1 MNQFQKL
8 FEPRSIAVVGVSEDP
23 IRPGAQ
29 TVNALLRNKYP
40 GLIYPINPKYST
52 YEGMTCYPSISAIEG
67 EIDVAVIGVPARGVV
82 SIVEE
87 CAKKGVAFAV
97 VPSGGFRESG
107 PEGAALQDRMVAIAR
122 AAGMRIV
129 GPNCLGYV
137 NVHKDVYAGFGS
149 ITRPPNLKKGSV
161 SLVTQSGGFGYSIA
175 LACEGAGIGFRN
187 VIATGNEADVDMIE
201 FLEALLDDPG
211 TDIMLAYIEGLPDGR
226 RLMEVGRRAL
236 ALGKPLLVWKS
247 GVTDEGARAAATH
260 TANLTGSYDF
270 YQAMFRQAGIVEIRE
285 LHEAADFV
293 KAFQGRKLPAGRRV
307 AVMSGSGG
315 SAIVFADAAEQS
327 GLTFA
332 VFTEETK
339 RRLWEVVP
347 AIGAVHN
354 PVDFTAGYVVEG
366 NEKRFRPAVQAVLDD
381 PGVDAVCVNFAT
393 TSMSGCRFGAG
404 VLAGIVEGASKPLL
418 VFQSTPE
425 PEAIAML
432 DRARIPVMAS
442 PVRVARAIAMLARYR
457 EAQERNAADPALSA
471 GGTVPF
477 VLSPST
483 SPFTNGHAQDRLR
496 AAESKDERTV
506 LSESESK
513 AILRKIGIAVTRD
526 VLVRSSPEV
535 PFDDL
540 AKPLAVKIASPDIAH
555 KTDIG
560 GVRLNV
566 RTREELDSA
575 VSEVL
580 ASARAAAPNARID
593 GVIVSE
599 MVTGGFELLAGVVN
613 DPVFGPVVVI
623 GAGGIYAEVMN
634 DTSCRL
640 APFDETTAREMID
653 ELACSPI
660 LDGARGKPPLDVAAV
675 AKSLAALSR
684 FAWGNRD
691 TVAEIDVN
699 PLFALPDG
707 AVAADAL
714 IVLRPRP
721 APVPPR

>member
-1 MNQFQKL
+1 MQNKFEKL
-8 FEPRSIAVVGVSEDP
+8 FEPRSIAVVGVSEDA

-29 TVNALLRNKYP
+29 TVHALLRNKYP
-40 GLIYPINPKYST
+40 GRIYPVNPKYPT
-52 YEGMTCYPSISAIEG
+52 YEGMTCYPSISAIED

-82 SIVEE
+82 GIVEE

-122 AAGMRIV
+122 NAGMRII

-149 ITRPPNLKKGSV
+149 ITRPPNLKKGAV

-175 LACEGAGIGFRN
+175 LACEAAGIGFRN

-201 FLEALLDDPG
+201 FLGALLDDPG
-211 TDIMLAYIEGLPDGR
+211 TSILLAYIEGLPDGR
-226 RLMEVGRRAL
+226 ALMEVGRRAL
-236 ALGKPLLVWKS
+236 ALGKPLLVWKG
-247 GVTDEGARAAATH
+247 GVTEEGARAAATH

-270 YQAMFRQAGIVEIRE
+270 YQAMFKQSGIVEIRE
-285 LHEAADFV
+285 LHEAADYV
-293 KAFQGRKLPAGRRV
+293 KAFEGLRLPAGRRV

-315 SAIVFADAAEQS
+315 SAIVFADAAEQA
-327 GLTFA
+327 GLEFS
-332 VFTEETK
+332 VFSEETK

-381 PGVDAVCVNFAT
+381 PGVDALCVNFAT

-404 VLAGIVEGASKPLL
+404 VLAGLVGSTEKPLL

-432 DRARIPVMAS
+432 DRARIPVMPS

-457 EAQERNAADPALSA
+457 EAKERSA
-471 GGTVPF
+471 EDASGGSHPPYS
-477 VLSPST
+477 L
-483 SPFTNGHAQDRLR
+483 
-496 AAESKDERTV
+496 SKDERPGA
-506 LSESESK
+506 LSETESK
-513 AILRKIGIAVTRD
+513 AILQRIGIAVTRD
-526 VLVRSSPEV
+526 VLVQSSPEV
-535 PFDDL
+535 PFDEL
-540 AKPLAVKIASPDIAH
+540 KLPLAVKIASPDIAH
-555 KTDIG
+555 KTELG
-560 GVRLNV
+560 AVKLNV
-566 RTREELDSA
+566 RTREELDAS
-575 VSEVL
+575 VTQVL
-580 ASARAAAPNARID
+580 SNTRAGAPSARIE

-599 MVTGGFELLAGVVN
+599 MVEGGFELLAGVVN
-613 DPVFGPVVVI
+613 DAVFGPVVVV
-623 GAGGIYAEVMN
+623 GAGGIYAEALK

-640 APFDETTAREMID
+640 APFDEGTAREMID
-653 ELACSPI
+653 ELQCRPI
-660 LDGARGKPPLDVAAV
+660 LAGARGKPPLDIAAV
-675 AKSLAALSR
+675 ARSLAALSR
-684 FAWGNRD
+684 FAWQNRD

-699 PLFALPDG
+699 PLFALPSG

-714 IVLRPRP
+714 IVFKTRR
-721 APVPPR
+721 